1 MGDTL
6 KASTTPDWRARLNEQ
21 LASQP
26 PFSTL
31 ASSELNDW
39 LAEGE
44 CIQYSPGER
53 LIRPDELNSKIFLVL
68 EGTVRFIALS
78 DEREGPF
85 TLDKRGP
92 GQLIGWTSLLRGAP
106 TESVQAS
113 TDVIALALPAE
124 IFVQFII
131 KNQIFADYFA
141 SLSSQQE
148 AFAVAIAAAELQAK
162 RPENWRDGLI
172 DRTRQAITIKIDR
185 KATLRELK
193 TIPDEWNWY
202 LSTPDVPGIPV
213 GSILIPSDEKLPER
227 KGFLLPYRV
236 IALPAGK
243 IATSPINTNGII
255 KAESSDIAPTDLQ
268 RLGILEDDH
277 LHDEARH
284 PIVRGKGEQREAL
297 AVCEMVSLYQQV
309 PFRRDAI
316 QKVIDNQFRR
326 DKGVT
331 LELMAGLCE
340 LLGMTSQLAK
350 TDAKYINSVEAPAI
364 LFLDEIPIVFY
375 GTQKGIAIIG
385 HPHHGIQRIDCQL
398 IREKLGQEF
407 RFVLPRRNAG
417 TPSSRFG
424 WNWFT
429 PLLKKYKT
437 ALILVF
443 AASLLAQL
451 FGLAIPLLL
460 QQIIDKV
467 LSQGNLSSL
476 NVLGT
481 AMVLMALFQGIL
493 QALRTYIFVDTTDR
507 MDLTLG
513 SAVIDR
519 LLALPLSYFERRPV
533 GELSQRLGELNTI
546 RSFLTGTALI
556 SVLNLIFAVV
566 YLCVMFVY
574 SPILSGVALS
584 TFPLYVILVFGV
596 APIYKSLIR
605 KRAVAS
611 ARTQSHLIEVI
622 GGIQTVK
629 AQHFELTARWKWQD
643 RYRAFVTEGFK
654 SAALGATAGE
664 IGNFLNQVSGLL
676 VLWVGMWLV
685 LKGEF
690 TLGQLIAFR
699 IISGNVTGP
708 LLQLAGLY
716 QGFQGVQLSME
727 RLSDIIDQ
735 NPEINNPEEMGQIAL
750 PSVAGNVRFESV
762 YFRFGTSG
770 PYQLDDVNVNIDA
783 GSFVGI
789 VGQSGSGKSTLM
801 KLLPKLYETARGR
814 IFIDD
819 YDISKVDLSSLRRQV
834 GIVPQDSLLFEGT
847 VAENIALNDPQA
859 STESIIEAAKLA
871 CAHDFIMSLGQG
883 YATPLAERGSNLS
896 GGQRQRLA
904 IARTILSNPQLLV
917 MDEATSAL
925 DYDTERQLCLN
936 LQQWAKDRTVFF
948 ITHRLSTI
956 RSSDLI
962 LVMHKGRLVEQGSHR
977 ELMDSK
983 GRYSTL
989 YRQQEASN

>member
-1 MGDTL
+1 M
-6 KASTTPDWRARLNEQ
+6 ASKTQRAI
-21 LASQP
+21 SQP
-26 PFSTL
+26 TPFSSL
-31 ASSELNDW
+31 NSSELSDW
-39 LAEGE
+39 LAVGE
-44 CIQYSPGER
+44 CLQYSPGER
-53 LIRPDELNSKIFLVL
+53 LLRPDELNSNILLVL
-68 EGTVRFIALS
+68 EGTIRLIALS

-124 IFVQFII
+124 IFIQFII
-131 KNQIFADYFA
+131 KNQTFADYFA
-141 SLSSQQE
+141 RLSNQQE
-148 AFAVAIAAAELQAK
+148 AFTVALAAAEQQAK
-162 RPENWRDGLI
+162 RPENWRDDLI
-172 DRTRQAITIKIDR
+172 DRTKQAITVNLNKKD
-185 KATLRELK
+185 TLRELT
-193 TIPDEWNWY
+193 TIPNGWNWY

-227 KGFLLPYRV
+227 GGFILPYRV
-236 IALPAGK
+236 IALPAGNISTSSVSMNK
-243 IATSPINTNGII
+243 IV
-255 KAESSDIAPTDLQ
+255 KAESGATAPTDLQ

-284 PIVRGKGEQREAL
+284 PIVRGRGAQREAL

-316 QKVIDNQFRR
+316 QKVLDGQFRR

-340 LLGMTSQLAK
+340 ILGMTSQLAK

-364 LFLDEIPIVFY
+364 FFLDEIPVVFY
-375 GTQKGIAIIG
+375 GTQKGRAIVG
-385 HPHHGIQRIDCQL
+385 HPHHGIQKIDCQL
-398 IREKLGQEF
+398 IREKLEEEF

-443 AASLLAQL
+443 AASLLAQV

-546 RSFLTGTALI
+546 RGFLTGTALI

-735 NPEINNPEEMGQIAL
+735 NPEINNPEELGQIAL

-762 YFRFGTSG
+762 YFRFGSSG
-770 PYQLDDVNVNIDA
+770 PYQLDDVNVNINA

-936 LQQWAKDRTVFF
+936 LQEWAKDRTVFF